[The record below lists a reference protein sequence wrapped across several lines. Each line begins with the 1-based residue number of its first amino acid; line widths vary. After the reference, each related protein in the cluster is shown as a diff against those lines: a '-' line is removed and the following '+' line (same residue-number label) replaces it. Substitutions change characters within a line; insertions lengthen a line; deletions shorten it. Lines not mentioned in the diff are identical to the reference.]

1 MANNNKVLLF
11 LIFSRPTLFSNN
23 GFECFPMHQWLSYGF
38 TVVLSS
44 NDLCVGPEVNENITT
59 LGTADGVRVID
70 QNPIFVVVATDVT
83 LHGLIII
90 TFPIDLRS
98 EGAEMRPCA
107 R

>member
-1 MANNNKVLLF
+1 
-11 LIFSRPTLFSNN
+11 
-23 GFECFPMHQWLSYGF
+23 MHQWLSYGF

-90 TFPIDLRS
+90 TFPSDLKS

>member
-1 MANNNKVLLF
+1 
-11 LIFSRPTLFSNN
+11 
-23 GFECFPMHQWLSYGF
+23 MHQWLSYRF

-44 NDLCVGPEVNENITT
+44 NDICVGPEVNENITT

-70 QNPIFVVVATDVT
+70 QKPIIVLVATDVT
-83 LHGLIII
+83 LHGLKIIA
-90 TFPIDLRS
+90 FLIDLKS